1 MNMQRAGIV
10 IVASTAA
17 LGGAGTASAE
27 IIEFTFGGTLTLAEG
42 SSIIE
47 PELGDL
53 QVGDAVT
60 VRYTFDSEAEDQD
73 DASSTRGLYAMLSYQ
88 ITVSDVTLDIGLQ
101 DADISISA
109 GNFDHT
115 YFASAENFFDPD
127 GGRGVFLQ
135 QLSVALLDPSAT
147 AFDDDSL
154 PLDLS
159 LDDFATT
166 EFSYREI
173 DEFLGARGTP
183 FEFDA
188 TLETFSRR
196 VVPAPGAAAVLLGFA
211 GITRRRRR

>member
-1 MNMQRAGIV
+1 
-10 IVASTAA
+10 
-17 LGGAGTASAE
+17 
-27 IIEFTFGGTLTLAEG
+27 
-42 SSIIE
+42 
-47 PELGDL
+47 
-53 QVGDAVT
+53 
-60 VRYTFDSEAEDQD
+60 
-73 DASSTRGLYAMLSYQ
+73 
-88 ITVSDVTLDIGLQ
+88 
-101 DADISISA
+101 
-109 GNFDHT
+109 
-115 YFASAENFFDPD
+115 
-127 GGRGVFLQ
+127 VFLQ

-173 DEFLGARGTP
+173 DEVLGARGTP